1 VWRRQWWVQFGA
13 RVNELSDRTVR
24 TALRCRLASADTADV
39 RSQAGNA
46 EPESCLIFQPF
57 PNTLHALSSVKCGID
72 FRPER
77 LDLTGLRGGLF
88 RAAQREAGAHSGD
101 PVVRVFCFVYAGQRN
116 TL

>member
-1 VWRRQWWVQFGA
+1 M
-13 RVNELSDRTVR
+13 SDRSFR
-24 TALRCRLASADTADV
+24 TALCFRLTPTNAADV
-39 RSQAGNA
+39 RSEAGDA

>member
-1 VWRRQWWVQFGA
+1 MWRRQWWVQFGA

-39 RSQAGNA
+39 RSQAGDA

-57 PNTLHALSSVKCGID
+57 PNAFHALSSLKGGID

-101 PVVRVFCFVYAGQRN
+101 PVVRVFCFVYAGQKN